1 LQNRITCSESIF
13 SHRFQCQQTQDDKMG
28 LQKRF
33 DNQQKPDSEDYWL
46 SLLAEAVDG

>member
-1 LQNRITCSESIF
+1 
-13 SHRFQCQQTQDDKMG
+13 MG